1 MVRRTSDGYKITNY
15 QTVHNH
21 PCTASFMSTDVSRRR
36 LSSEEMTVVQPFIER
51 NTDVHEVMD
60 FAHEKFS
67 KVLLYNDIKNMRAM
81 MNKQIG
87 SLEDLLHRLR
97 QTGPVSVL
105 QDNADF
111 VSKIIFA
118 RNDMIDLYHK
128 FPEVVGI
135 DSTYKTNKMG
145 WPLYQFVVT
154 DGFGRGRTV
163 LFAVTRRERF
173 ADMKEILQTFK
184 GFMGDIS
191 KTQTF
196 TVDCATAQIKAIK
209 EEFPRCSIILCLFHV
224 CQAFRRR
231 FPNQRVK
238 KWLYRMAHTRSYDR
252 FWNYLNLISIIDAE
266 AGAYVRR
273 YWLRTRKYWA
283 ASCNRFTIS
292 MGNNTNNRVENAHRQ
307 LKRYLRKGD
316 PLELTLWKIWRW
328 IDHTTIRKIHQGQWM
343 LRKYYNYDV
352 QTSLQSK
359 LRCLTPFAA
368 QKVVLDLQRRMFFF
382 LSISSTA
389 VNYAEGSH
397 IFFVNRNEAK
407 CTCWTYCA
415 YNLPCAH
422 VVEAFLNSYLNC
434 GMFHFFKCYS

>member
-352 QTSLQSK
+352 S
-359 LRCLTPFAA
+359 
-368 QKVVLDLQRRMFFF
+368 
-382 LSISSTA
+382 
-389 VNYAEGSH
+389 
-397 IFFVNRNEAK
+397 
-407 CTCWTYCA
+407 
-415 YNLPCAH
+415 
-422 VVEAFLNSYLNC
+422 
-434 GMFHFFKCYS
+434 FKIIYDFS

>member
-1 MVRRTSDGYKITNY
+1 
-15 QTVHNH
+15 
-21 PCTASFMSTDVSRRR
+21 
-36 LSSEEMTVVQPFIER
+36 
-51 NTDVHEVMD
+51 MD

-231 FPNQRVK
+231 VSFIPIN
-238 KWLYRMAHTRSYDR
+238 
-252 FWNYLNLISIIDAE
+252 
-266 AGAYVRR
+266 
-273 YWLRTRKYWA
+273 
-283 ASCNRFTIS
+283 
-292 MGNNTNNRVENAHRQ
+292 
-307 LKRYLRKGD
+307 
-316 PLELTLWKIWRW
+316 
-328 IDHTTIRKIHQGQWM
+328 
-343 LRKYYNYDV
+343 
-352 QTSLQSK
+352 
-359 LRCLTPFAA
+359 
-368 QKVVLDLQRRMFFF
+368 
-382 LSISSTA
+382 
-389 VNYAEGSH
+389 
-397 IFFVNRNEAK
+397 
-407 CTCWTYCA
+407 
-415 YNLPCAH
+415 
-422 VVEAFLNSYLNC
+422 
-434 GMFHFFKCYS
+434 